1 MTIFVT
7 ANIDDG
13 TIQKKAYEVA
23 KICLGVQMKKFDK
36 IEVLD
41 FSNDVKIPIRLKI
54 NLEMYVGY
62 YAQTEIEIVHEI
74 FLKNSNLFMNIKNL
88 GEIQFIMKDNHEF
101 KILGTIDG
109 KFLVENGIVVGMNFI
124 NLPR

>member
-1 MTIFVT
+1 
-7 ANIDDG
+7 
-13 TIQKKAYEVA
+13 
-23 KICLGVQMKKFDK
+23 MKKFDK